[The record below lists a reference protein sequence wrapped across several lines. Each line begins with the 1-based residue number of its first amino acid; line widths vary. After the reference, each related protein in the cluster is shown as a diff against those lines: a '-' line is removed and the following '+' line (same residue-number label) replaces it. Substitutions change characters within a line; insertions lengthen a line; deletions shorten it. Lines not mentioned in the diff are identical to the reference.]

1 MQKNNINNLV
11 YGRIPVLEALRSD
24 IEIEKIFVLFG
35 THGQN
40 ISEIHKLAK
49 QKRIKVV
56 QLDRKKFNEVCDIE
70 KSQGVVAVITPIK
83 FREVSDIFKIAEEKK
98 EKNFILILD
107 EIQDP
112 QNLGALIRTADCAGV
127 HGIIIPKHN
136 AASVTSSVIKASAGA
151 AENFPIA
158 KVGNISQTIEE
169 LKQKGIWIVGTDSDA
184 DKLYNEINYDFSV
197 ALVIGSEGKGI
208 RRLVK
213 EKCDF
218 LVKIP
223 LFGRVDSLN
232 ASVAAGIVLYEI
244 KNQRMKI

>member
-1 MQKNNINNLV
+1 MQVNNII

-24 IEIEKIFVLFG
+24 LDIEKIFVLFG
-35 THGQN
+35 THGKN
-40 ISEIHKLAK
+40 ISEIYRLAK
-49 QKRIKVV
+49 QKGVKIV
-56 QLDRKKFNEVCDIE
+56 QLDRKKFSEVSEIE
-70 KSQGVVAVITPIK
+70 HSQGVVAIITPIK
-83 FREVSDIFKIAEEKK
+83 FNSVDFILKNAEEKK

-112 QNLGALIRTADCAGV
+112 QNLGAIIRTADCVGV

-136 AASVTSSVIKASAGA
+136 AVSITSTVIKASAGA
-151 AENFPIA
+151 AEYFPVA
-158 KVGNISQTIEE
+158 KVGNIAQTIDE
-169 LKQKGIWIVGTDSDA
+169 LKQNGIWIVGTDSSA
-184 DKLYNEINYDFSV
+184 DKFYNEMKYDFPV

-223 LFGRVDSLN
+223 LYGRVDSLN

-244 KNQRMKI
+244 KNQRLKL